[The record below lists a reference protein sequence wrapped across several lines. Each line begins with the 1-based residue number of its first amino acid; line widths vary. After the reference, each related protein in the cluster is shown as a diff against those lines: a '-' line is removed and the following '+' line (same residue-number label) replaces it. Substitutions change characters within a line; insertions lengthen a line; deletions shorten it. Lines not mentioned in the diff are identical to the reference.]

1 MELRQLRYF
10 LKAKELL
17 NFTAAAAELYISQST
32 LSQQIKQLEIELG
45 VPLFNRIGKRVKL
58 TEAGE
63 LFYEYALQSVNSA
76 NNGFDLLKDLKNLN
90 TGELKIGA
98 TYGMKHIVTGSV
110 TQFLSLYPKIVIHV
124 IYGTSR
130 ELIEK
135 LDNFELDFVLSF
147 QEFEVNKNH
156 KYQFLFDSEMVLIGA
171 SDSELNKLKKVK
183 MENLVQFPLAL
194 PAKGFSTRQYIDS
207 ILKKKNLELN
217 ISLEVND
224 IPMLLDLVKT
234 GKFFTV
240 LAKTTVQD
248 FNSLISVPIIQPQ
261 MIRKGMII
269 SIKDI
274 YEKKAAKEFYKI
286 INDSLV

>member
-1 MELRQLRYF
+1 MELRQLKYF

-17 NFTAAAAELYISQST
+17 NFTAAASELHISQST

-63 LFYEYALQSVNSA
+63 LFYEYAQQSVNSA
-76 NNGFDLLKDLKNLN
+76 NNGFDLLKDLKNLD
-90 TGELKIGA
+90 TGLLKIGA
-98 TYGMKHIVTGSV
+98 TYGMKHIITRAV
-110 TQFLSLYPKIVIHV
+110 TQFLSLYPKIVIHIV
-124 IYGTSR
+124 YGTSE

-156 KYQFLFDSEMVLIGA
+156 KYQFLLDSEMVLIGA
-171 SDSELNKLKKVK
+171 PNSELNKIKKIK
-183 MENLVQFPLAL
+183 MKDLSQFPLAL
-194 PAKGFSTRQYIDS
+194 PAKGFSTRKYIDS
-207 ILKKKNLELN
+207 ILQQKNLDLN
-217 ISLEVND
+217 VSLEVND

-240 LAKTTVQD
+240 LAKTTIQNFD
-248 FNSLISVPIIQPQ
+248 SLIAIPIIQPQ
-261 MIRKGMII
+261 MLRKGMII
-269 SIKDI
+269 SVTDV
-274 YEKKAAKEFYKI
+274 YEKK
-286 INDSLV
+286 SC

>member
-76 NNGFDLLKDLKNLN
+76 NNGFDLLKDLKNLD

-98 TYGMKHIVTGSV
+98 TYGMKHIITGSI

-124 IYGTSR
+124 IYGTSK

-171 SDSELNKLKKVK
+171 SDSELNNLKKVK

-207 ILKKKNLELN
+207 IIKKKNLELN

-240 LAKTTVQD
+240 LAKTTVQN

-261 MIRKGMII
+261 MVRKGMII

>member
-76 NNGFDLLKDLKNLN
+76 NNGFDLLKDLKNLD

-240 LAKTTVQD
+240 LAKTTVQN